1 MKISSLMKYK
11 KFMAGF
17 ASVVIVLAGIGVTSN
32 VSADEMYDI
41 GVSDTETSLETQVVE
56 LNTLLDA
63 SSYITANS

>member
-1 MKISSLMKYK
+1 
-11 KFMAGF
+11 MAGF